1 MKTFWEFLNHHQPRK
16 RGPIISQADYLAK
29 LISQSGREGI
39 SRGRLGSLVDL
50 EYETVNQLLNSLV
63 QFGQASIVRRGD
75 SVIYRA
81 R

>member
-1 MKTFWEFLNHHQPRK
+1 M
-16 RGPIISQADYLAK
+16 SQADYALK
-29 LISQSGREGI
+29 LIQQSGAEGI

-50 EYETVNQLLNSLV
+50 EHDNLSQLLAAFV
-63 QFGQASIVRRGD
+63 QAGQATVFRQGD